1 MRTASRSTSGT
12 FVRSRFASRVRA
24 LAARVAITAVT
35 KPAPPTHKGPPD
47 DTSGAAQLHKLN
59 SIAGLPYASNDAR
72 RAFCC
77 LGGAVQFR
85 CSANVRFWHK
95 ADITR
100 LSFNVRFWGKADIPA
115 RCAEC
120 LLLTQSGHE
129 RLRI

>member
-12 FVRSRFASRVRA
+12 SARSRFASRVRA

-35 KPAPPTHKGPPD
+35 KPAPPTQKGPPE
-47 DTSGAAQLHKLN
+47 DTSGAAQFHQLDRM
-59 SIAGLPYASNDAR
+59 AGLPYASNDAR

-77 LGGAVQFR
+77 LGEAVQFR

-100 LSFNVRFWGKADIPA
+100 LSFNVRFWG
-115 RCAEC
+115 
-120 LLLTQSGHE
+120 
-129 RLRI
+129 